1 MKRHIIL
8 GIMALACPALVISA
22 GAQAKNS
29 PAPPAQQPAAIAD
42 NADKNMQAYA
52 ELLRSNVRQRKA
64 EVMAEMMQLSAADA
78 AKFWPVY
85 DDYDRELAKLTD
97 LRVETIQEYART
109 YTQMTDGKA
118 DELIRKALTFRRQ
131 RSELIE
137 KYYGRMKAE
146 LGAITAA
153 RFVQVEDQ
161 LLMIIDL
168 QIDSAL
174 PIVGASE
181 ATVPAGAVA
190 EGVVQ

>member
-8 GIMALACPALVISA
+8 GVMVLACPALIISA
-22 GAQAKNS
+22 SGQANNNS
-29 PAPPAQQPAAIAD
+29 GRPAQQPTAITD
-42 NADKNMQAYA
+42 NAEKNVQAYA

-109 YTQMTDGKA
+109 YTQMTEGKA